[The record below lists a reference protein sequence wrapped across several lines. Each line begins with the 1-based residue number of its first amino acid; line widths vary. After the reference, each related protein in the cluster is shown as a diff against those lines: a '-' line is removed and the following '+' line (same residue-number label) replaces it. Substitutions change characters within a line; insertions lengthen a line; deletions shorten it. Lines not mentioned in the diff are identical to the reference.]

1 MDLNGRGLLYTFAL
15 IFYLTQ
21 ACLGEVTLNFRRIY
35 ISIKKKNIH
44 IYFFLEN
51 FNEEDIENEILFY
64 FRNYIDDQEALGSYK
79 VTHEIVFGKDGYIK
93 SEDGDL
99 TQIFHRKEGL

>member
-1 MDLNGRGLLYTFAL
+1 MYYTFAL

-21 ACLGEVTLNFRRIY
+21 ACLGGVTPNFRRIY
-35 ISIKKKNIH
+35 ISIKEKNIH
-44 IYFFLEN
+44 IYFFLED
-51 FNEEDIENEILFY
+51 FNEEDIENIESEIMFY
-64 FRNYIDDQEALGSYK
+64 FQNYVDDQEELGSYK
-79 VTHEIVFGKDGYIK
+79 VTHEIVLGKDGYIK